1 MIVVPHHVSAL
12 YVGVCGL
19 GLALACGAGVSREE
33 AERRTPNSGRAYYVP
48 VYPASCVTRRVGV
61 KISLKTERETIY

>member
-33 AERRTPNSGRAYYVP
+33 AKNRTRDERIMYPFTLRA
-48 VYPASCVTRRVGV
+48 ALLGALA
-61 KISLKTERETIY
+61 LK

>member
-33 AERRTPNSGRAYYVP
+33 LGSIRLLILLGPRGLA
-48 VYPASCVTRRVGV
+48 
-61 KISLKTERETIY
+61 LK

>member
-33 AERRTPNSGRAYYVP
+33 LVEYTFTDFTR
-48 VYPASCVTRRVGV
+48 PALA
-61 KISLKTERETIY
+61 LK

>member
-33 AERRTPNSGRAYYVP
+33 PNSGVLEYGI
-48 VYPASCVTRRVGV
+48 YPRLPCELRYSARWR
-61 KISLKTERETIY
+61 

>member
-33 AERRTPNSGRAYYVP
+33 LGSIRRTDFTR
-48 VYPASCVTRRVGV
+48 PAGWR
-61 KISLKTERETIY
+61 